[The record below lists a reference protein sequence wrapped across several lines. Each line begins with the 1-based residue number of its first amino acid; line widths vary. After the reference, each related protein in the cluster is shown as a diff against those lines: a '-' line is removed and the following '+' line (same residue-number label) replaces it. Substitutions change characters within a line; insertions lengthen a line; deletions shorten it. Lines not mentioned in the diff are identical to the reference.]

1 MVKRFYAITFT
12 NQLERINIK
21 QTLHSLGVKDS
32 ISFDSNGLVD
42 DSL

>member
-1 MVKRFYAITFT
+1 MVKKLYAITFT
-12 NQLERINIK
+12 NQLENLDIK

-32 ISFDSNGLVD
+32 VSFDSNGLVD